1 MNRFN
6 NFSILPFYS
15 SLDEQNAYKWWVY
28 GRVYPLFA
36 SANFLL
42 PFQILFQ
49 SDENPFDVVVNIWD
63 KDRNGYGSFYSYG
76 LQTEVLDFG
85 DYKAVV
91 FDGKQLMQP
100 NLPIGQYFLTVEI
113 AFDEYSIDLY
123 SEMFTVV
130 ADMSPYLKIEW
141 WDEQD
146 LVFDAGRIIYK
157 TTDKRYKQFLYL
169 DADIAKPEYIFEDE
183 SEERDGYTFPIKQIS
198 EKRYKFSFLASE
210 YLLDVMRFIRMA
222 DFVQITYQGKTF
234 LPDSFLITPEWE
246 KEGDVAVVKAE
257 FDTDTVVKKLGLG
270 YLRPTGGDFNVDY
283 GPDEIPDF
291 NT

>member
-1 MNRFN
+1 M
-6 NFSILPFYS
+6 
-15 SLDEQNAYKWWVY
+15 
-28 GRVYPLFA
+28 
-36 SANFLL
+36 
-42 PFQILFQ
+42 
-49 SDENPFDVVVNIWD
+49 
-63 KDRNGYGSFYSYG
+63 
-76 LQTEVLDFG
+76 
-85 DYKAVV
+85 
-91 FDGKQLMQP
+91 
-100 NLPIGQYFLTVEI
+100 
-113 AFDEYSIDLY
+113 
-123 SEMFTVV
+123 
-130 ADMSPYLKIEW
+130 
-141 WDEQD
+141 
-146 LVFDAGRIIYK
+146 
-157 TTDKRYKQFLYL
+157 